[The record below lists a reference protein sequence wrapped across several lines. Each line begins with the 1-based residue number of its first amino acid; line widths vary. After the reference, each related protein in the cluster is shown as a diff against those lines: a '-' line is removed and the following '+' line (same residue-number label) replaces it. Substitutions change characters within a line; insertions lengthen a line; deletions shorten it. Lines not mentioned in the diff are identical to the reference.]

1 MGMILTYV
9 HEGKGYNPYLIDKD
23 WQVAQL
29 NFENG
34 QGFHDLKKVDKHL
47 KTDEAFILKKGIAVL
62 IAAELT
68 DNEIKFEVIKMQEGV
83 LYNIPKGMW
92 HNIALAPDAEVFI
105 IENSNTHLSDFEYHY
120 MTEAQQQKL
129 ICEIDNK
136 VNE

>member
-29 NFENG
+29 NFEDG
-34 QGFHDLKKVDKHL
+34 QGFYDLKKVDKHL
-47 KTDEAFILKKGIAVL
+47 DTDEAFILKKGLAVL
-62 IAAELT
+62 IAAEIIK
-68 DNEIKFEVIKMQEGV
+68 DEIEFEVIRMQEGV

-92 HNIALAPDAEVFI
+92 HNIALSPEAEVFI

-120 MTEAQQQKL
+120 LTERQCLKL
-129 ICEIDNK
+129 IEKIK
-136 VNE
+136 QVISG